1 MQIHLF
7 VLVCLMSIQILRHF
21 LANSTFAKSKGP
33 WCDNDGAI
41 EHRFVVIISS
51 QHRHRVTASS
61 PSYYRGITQSLH
73 RTIAFAQWKCR
84 NIMPSSSHHC
94 VRFHRHHI
102 IVLSSSHYRDIPPST
117 CKCTLDDAMVN
128 YLALSGFHKQTH
140 LWIELTIY

>member
-7 VLVCLMSIQILRHF
+7 PLVCLMSIQILRHF
-21 LANSTFAKSKGP
+21 LENSTFAKSKGP

-73 RTIAFAQWKCR
+73 RTIAIAQWKCR

-94 VRFHRHHI
+94 VRFIVITSSFFRHRI
-102 IVLSSSHYRDIPPST
+102 IETSLHLRVYVPS
-117 CKCTLDDAMVN
+117 MMR
-128 YLALSGFHKQTH
+128 
-140 LWIELTIY
+140 W